1 MDSSNKAVTV
11 LARFGLVMTAA
22 AALVACGGGEE
33 ESFGAKE
40 AAGTRM
46 EAISG
51 TCAPSTNAS
60 ATSTGGVVP
69 VHCLGSEQ
77 NGGDTGA
84 KTSCLDL
91 LGPTVGGYAVK
102 EYGVKTGGGGTVF
115 LTWDETGAP
124 VAQPSFLNLNVN
136 LPLAQPLSWS
146 AADTATLDY
155 QVVAVLLK
163 SGGETHIYNYTTAS
177 SDSALVPPRTDLQ
190 TLWYNVCYIAK
201 PIVTGPP
208 QWCSPGYWKN
218 HTDAWPVPTS
228 TIYTLST
235 LTVKRTGSGCSSAPG
250 NGVATLYDVV
260 SKPQCYGGEAANLVG
275 DYLSKAKGLNFT
287 GERVENCP
295 LN

>member
-1 MDSSNKAVTV
+1 MNSSNKAVTAM
-11 LARFGLVMTAA
+11 ARFGLVMTSA

-33 ESFGAKE
+33 EGFDAK
-40 AAGTRM
+40 ASGIRM

-60 ATSTGGVVP
+60 ATSVGGVVP

-91 LGPTVGGYAVK
+91 LGPTVDGYPVK
-102 EYGVKTGGGGTVF
+102 EYGVKTGGGGIPF

-124 VAQPSFLNLNVN
+124 VAQPSFLTLNVN
-136 LPLAQPLSWS
+136 LPLAQPLSWA
-146 AADTATLDY
+146 AADTAALDY

-163 SGGETHIYNYTTAS
+163 SGGETNIYRYTTAS
-177 SDSALVPPRTDLQ
+177 GDSGLVPPRTDLQ

-208 QWCSPGYWKN
+208 QWCSPGYWKT
-218 HTDAWPVPTS
+218 HTNNWPVPTN
-228 TIYTLST
+228 TIYTLSP
-235 LTVKRTGSGCSSAPG
+235 LTVKRTGNGCSTAPVH
-250 NGVATLYDVV
+250 GVATLYNVV

-275 DYLSKAKGLNFT
+275 DYLSAKAGLNFT
-287 GERVENCP
+287 GQRVENCP